1 MRQCRRAAAALLGV
15 AVGNFAHAAANKS
28 ITQYWQSVPTLHEPS
43 NRLQYRKA
51 LCLRVFQND
60 HVLPFLIAQCCI
72 KISIP
77 LMAVPFCQKI
87 PHCATL
93 AVVIFLWQHTTG
105 GVDNGKR
112 PRRALLCM
120 RMSRGLELHHVAGL
134 GRIQKP
140 EQGFQGLP
148 LFFHVVVP
156 VIVPRLHT
164 ADAVGLQPAP
174 NV

>member
-1 MRQCRRAAAALLGV
+1 MPG
-15 AVGNFAHAAANKS
+15 AV
-28 ITQYWQSVPTLHEPS
+28 Q
-43 NRLQYRKA
+43 
-51 LCLRVFQND
+51 
-60 HVLPFLIAQCCI
+60 
-72 KISIP
+72 KISIFG
-77 LMAVPFCQKI
+77 AVAFYDVIQWCT
-87 PHCATL
+87 TL
-93 AVVIFLWQHTTG
+93 SVVIFLWQRTTG
-105 GVDNGKR
+105 SVDKKKG
-112 PRRALLCM
+112 PEGPCCACGW
-120 RMSRGLELHHVAGL
+120 SRGLELHHVAGL

>member
-105 GVDNGKR
+105 GVDKEKR
-112 PRRALLCM
+112 PRRA
-120 RMSRGLELHHVAGL
+120 SGVHVGVKAPAQPAQSAHDL
-134 GRIQKP
+134 GSSGRSAFRSSPHWCQ
-140 EQGFQGLP
+140 
-148 LFFHVVVP
+148 P
-156 VIVPRLHT
+156 VAPPSGCPRLHES
-164 ADAVGLQPAP
+164 GR
-174 NV
+174 